1 MIVDNLSDYAE
12 DYTGYVDIEGF
23 SEETEFSLDSKLSQ
37 SSCKYELVGN
47 GSSIK
52 NPYLM

>member
-1 MIVDNLSDYAE
+1 MIVDNLSDYSE
-12 DYTGYVDIEGF
+12 DYTGYIDIEGF
-23 SEETEFSLDSKLSQ
+23 SEEIEFSLDSKLSQ

-47 GSSIK
+47 SSSIK